1 MMSLMLRLLSIILI
15 SSVFANAAATVAI
28 EQKLINFINKAIST
42 GRGYKFEKAE
52 VIHEEVIP
60 TNKKWKAYFL
70 KIDLQIP
77 SKKKNISVKDIIF
90 SDGTLI
96 SKDFI
101 DINTGRSIKSSFS
114 FPATPEMYDEE
125 HLLIG
130 SKDAKNKLIL
140 FSDPQCPFCMEYVP
154 ELLGWMKKHQKN
166 FALYYYHFPLS
177 IHPTS
182 KALVKAELAAEKLGI
197 MSDVDLNLK
206 VYTELFDF
214 KDNSEASVL
223 KEFNRIFKTHLT
235 KKDINAKDIVDRVNG
250 DIRVANNL
258 MIGGTPTLYV
268 NGKKDTTRELYKNLA
283 KESK

>member
-1 MMSLMLRLLSIILI
+1 MSLMLRLLSIILI
-15 SSVFANAAATVAI
+15 SSIFANATTTVTT
-28 EQKLINFINKAIST
+28 EQKIINFINRAINT
-42 GRGYKFEKAE
+42 GRGYKFKKAE
-52 VIHEEVIP
+52 IIHEKVVP
-60 TNKKWKAYFL
+60 ANKNWKAYFL

-77 SKKKNISVKDIIF
+77 SKKRDISVKDIIF
-90 SDGTLI
+90 SNGTLI

-101 DINTGRSIKSSFS
+101 DINTGRSIKNSFS
-114 FPATPEMYDEE
+114 FPATPEMYDKE

-130 SKDAKNKLIL
+130 NKDAKNKLIL

-154 ELLGWMKKHQKN
+154 ELLEWVKKHKKN

-182 KALVKAELAAEKLGI
+182 KALIKAELAAQKLGI

-206 VYTELFDF
+206 VYTKVFDF

-223 KEFNRIFKTHLT
+223 EGFNRVFKTHLT
-235 KKDINAKDIVDRVNG
+235 SKDINAKDILDRVNG

-268 NGKKDTTRELYKNLA
+268 NGKKDPSRSLYKKLA
-283 KESK
+283 KEGK

>member
-15 SSVFANAAATVAI
+15 SSVFANAATLTT
-28 EQKLINFINKAIST
+28 EQKLINFINKAINT
-42 GRGYKFEKAE
+42 GRGFKFKKAE
-52 VIHEEVIP
+52 VIHVETLP
-60 TNKKWKAYFL
+60 SDKKWKAYFL
-70 KIDLQIP
+70 KIDLYVP
-77 SKKKNISVKDIIF
+77 NKKKNISVKDIIF
-90 SDGTLI
+90 SDGKLI

-101 DINTGRSIKSSFS
+101 NLNTGRSIKGSFS
-114 FPATPEMYDEE
+114 FPATPEMYDSE

-130 SKDAKNKLIL
+130 NKDAKNKLIL

-154 ELLGWMKKHQKN
+154 ELLEWMKKHKKN

-197 MSDVDLNLK
+197 MSKVDLNLK

-235 KKDINAKDIVDRVNG
+235 KKDINAKDIVERVNG

-258 MIGGTPTLYV
+258 MISGTPTLYV
-268 NGKKDTTRELYKNLA
+268 NGKKDPSRSLYKKLA
-283 KESK
+283 KEGK

>member
-15 SSVFANAAATVAI
+15 SSVFANAATATT

-42 GRGYKFEKAE
+42 GRGYKFKKAE
-52 VIHEEVIP
+52 VIHEEVVP
-60 TNKKWKAYFL
+60 TNKDWKAYFL

-90 SDGTLI
+90 SNGTLI

-101 DINTGRSIKSSFS
+101 NINTGRSIKNSFS
-114 FPATPEMYDEE
+114 FPATPEMYDKE

-130 SKDAKNKLIL
+130 SKNAKNKLIL

-154 ELLGWMKKHQKN
+154 ELLEWMKKHKKN

-182 KALVKAELAAEKLGI
+182 KALIKAELAAQKLGI

-235 KKDINAKDIVDRVNG
+235 KKDINTKDILDRING
-250 DIRVANNL
+250 DIRIANNL
-258 MIGGTPTLYV
+258 MINGTPTLYV
-268 NGKKDTTRELYKNLA
+268 NGKKDSTRSLYKKLA
-283 KESK
+283 KEGK